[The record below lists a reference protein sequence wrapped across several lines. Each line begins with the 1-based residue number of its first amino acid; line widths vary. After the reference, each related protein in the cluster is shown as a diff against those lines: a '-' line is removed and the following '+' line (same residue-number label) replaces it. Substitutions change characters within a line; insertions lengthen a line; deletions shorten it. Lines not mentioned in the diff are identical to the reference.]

1 MSVSTT
7 TKRSGESC
15 PEQGRSFSLQNSRND
30 FLTTLLKS
38 STCRIRKE
46 VWVSFWLS
54 SLKAREAFFGRSERA
69 SGSKNSTCRTF
80 CNSLVGVF
88 YGKHRLFLRCIYTH
102 LSCSLKA
109 CCCGTTL
116 STICEDEILCV
127 ILELVQP
134 MIKRQGA
141 DLILTRVL
149 FRRLNVYVNL
159 VLLIISN

>member
-38 STCRIRKE
+38 STCR
-46 VWVSFWLS
+46 
-54 SLKAREAFFGRSERA
+54 
-69 SGSKNSTCRTF
+69 TF

-88 YGKHRLFLRCIYTH
+88 YGKHRLFLTCIDIL